1 MEKPK
6 ILEFVK
12 VASSEGIASNDANDK
27 YFVPADK
34 ILMLQASDAN
44 TLKIHLKAVAG
55 TTNDTVGDNITITA
69 TGLAESYG
77 DEIANLLYGN
87 MSSKYGGAVPV
98 IDKDFFTGKISAL
111 TLTAV

>member
-1 MEKPK
+1 MKIPK

-12 VASSEGIASNDANDK
+12 VATSEGVTSNDANDK

-34 ILMLQASDAN
+34 ILMLEKSDAN
-44 TLKIHLKAVAG
+44 TLKVRLKAVAG

-69 TGLAESYG
+69 TGLAEEYG

-87 MSSKYGGAVPV
+87 MSSKHGGAVPV
-98 IDKDFFTGKISAL
+98 IDKNFFTGKITAL
-111 TLTAV
+111 AITAV

>member
-1 MEKPK
+1 MKIPK

-12 VASSEGIASNDANDK
+12 VSESANDANDK
-27 YFVPADK
+27 FFVPADR
-34 ILMLQASDAN
+34 ILMLETSDAN
-44 TLKIHLKAVAG
+44 TLKVRLKAVAG
-55 TTNDTVGDNITITA
+55 TSNNEVGDNITITA

-87 MSSKYGGAVPV
+87 MSSKHGGAVPV

-111 TLTAV
+111 ALTAV